1 MENFKIAY
9 LQNKQIR
16 EETVLAPTFDVA
28 YKKFRQEKPFVKI
41 LKIEA

>member
-9 LQNKQIR
+9 LKNKQIK
-16 EETVLAPTFDVA
+16 EETILAPTFDVA
-28 YKKFRQEKPFVKI
+28 YKKFRSDNPFVKI

>member
-9 LQNKQIR
+9 LQNKQIK

-28 YKKFRQEKPFVKI
+28 YKNFRQEKPFVKI
-41 LKIEA
+41 LRVEA